1 MKKILIVLTTI
12 LCICCQIIAQDLGS
26 GLVEEEQQ
34 MKKIKLSFWH
44 FWSDPVR
51 KQKIYSLI
59 AEFEQMNPEVEVV
72 PTELSWS
79 TGYEEILSALEQNYP
94 LDVIELGAD
103 MVCEVYTKGFL
114 KDITDD
120 VVDIKDSFVT
130 TSLTPV
136 LYDSKIYGLPWV
148 VDTRLMFYNKDLL
161 KQAGLDPNKPIET
174 WQEFYD
180 AVKKIHNIKPR
191 IYGFGMNTYER
202 HVIHKKILPFIWTNN
217 GDVLSEDNKKC
228 VINSKQNMETL
239 KFYLSLKPYSLVATQ
254 NEIDTA
260 FCEGRIGFCI
270 SGSWLF
276 SKIKKDYPKLNF
288 GIMLIPKP
296 DKSLT
301 SISILGGEYLVV
313 NKNTE
318 HYEQSIKFIKFMIQ
332 KSEELCSEL
341 RMFFPALKNV
351 DYKNIPWFTPAYTE
365 VAYQQ
370 LVNSKFVPKIPNW
383 IQIKDVIEYEFGQI
397 INDKKTVE
405 QGLKDIQENVNKM
418 LKR

>member
-217 GDVLSEDNKKC
+217 GDALSEDNKKC

-383 IQIKDVIEYEFGQI
+383 IQIKDIIEYEFGQI